1 MKRLTL
7 LLSQQNL
14 MTIRWPLLTLLGSLC
29 LSAAAYA
36 WLETLQDK
44 SHNALQRAQQNLQET
59 RQSIAELEAELEA
72 FNRYQA
78 HYEQLEAR
86 ALLSGEDRIGLLEEV
101 ARIRAQ
107 YHLFPINVSIGQQAM
122 IALHYPP
129 GDAYPGGPVNLHYSQ
144 IDLSL
149 PLLHEEDLLNL
160 LSSLHDSKHLFQTQ
174 NYSLQRSTGREH
186 RFDRLG
192 PHFTADCSLLWYTFA
207 LPNSPASTSR

>member
-14 MTIRWPLLTLLGSLC
+14 MTIRWPLLTLLFSLC
-29 LSAAAYA
+29 LSAAAYV

-44 SHNALQRAQQNLQET
+44 SHNALQSAQQNLQET
-59 RQSIAELEAELEA
+59 RQSMAELEAELEA
-72 FNRYQA
+72 FNRYQE

-86 ALLSGEDRIGLLEEV
+86 ELLSGEDRIGLLEDV

-107 YHLFPINVSIGQQAM
+107 YHLFPINVSIGQQAV

-129 GDAYPGGPVNLHYSQ
+129 GEAYPGGPVNLRFSQ

-149 PLLHEEDLLNL
+149 SLLHEEDLLNL
-160 LSSLHDSKHLFQTQ
+160 LSSLHDSKYLFQTQ
-174 NYSLQRSTGREH
+174 SCSMERGASRND
-186 RFDRLG
+186 FNRLG

-207 LPNSPASTSR
+207 VPSNPTSTLR